1 MGREKER
8 ERERKREREP
18 IMYNTHV
25 KCKFMALKSELK
37 TVLLCRRT
45 NRGLVQD
52 QRLKESD
59 TAPNTAHSGQSPD
72 DQREC

>member
-1 MGREKER
+1 
-8 ERERKREREP
+8 
-18 IMYNTHV
+18 
-25 KCKFMALKSELK
+25 MALKSELK